1 MGKKPLDK
9 RGTLAAAIILVGAF
23 LAGGGAYLAV
33 RDAFVKDPIPEPEPF
48 RLEVPDAAPL
58 EEPTSEASTE
68 DLVAVPP
75 VPVEPNE
82 PEETSE
88 EPEQEAEEEPAAQA
102 STTPAAADTSVK
114 QLYIKPVDGTVT
126 KQWSGEDLVWSETL
140 GDYRVHTGCDIAATA
155 GSKVRAMADGEIAD
169 IYQDDLLGYVIEI
182 DHGNGVITRYCN
194 LLDGQVAGIE
204 VGAKVKM
211 GDVISGVGE
220 TALLE
225 SAEGPHLH
233 LEVLKNGVRI
243 DPQELFK

>member
-48 RLEVPDAAPL
+48 RLEVPEASPL

-75 VPVEPNE
+75 EPVEPDK
-82 PEETSE
+82 PEKTADEQGQETS
-88 EPEQEAEEEPAAQA
+88 EEPAAQA
-102 STTPAAADTSVK
+102 STIPAAADTSVK

-140 GDYRVHTGCDIAATA
+140 GDYRVHTGCDIAAA
-155 GSKVRAMADGEIAD
+155 SGSKVRAMADGEISD

-194 LLDGQVAGIE
+194 LLDGQVSGIE

-233 LEVLKNGVRI
+233 LEVLKDGVRI

>member
-33 RDAFVKDPIPEPEPF
+33 RDAFVKDTIPEPEPF
-48 RLEVPDAAPL
+48 RLEVPETEL
-58 EEPTSEASTE
+58 IEEPTSDVSSE
-68 DLVAVPP
+68 DLVAVPQE
-75 VPVEPNE
+75 PVEPDE
-82 PEETSE
+82 TEEISE
-88 EPEQEAEEEPAAQA
+88 EPEEEPATEV
-102 STTPAAADTSVK
+102 SSTPASADTSVK

-126 KQWSGEDLVWSETL
+126 KPWSGEDLVWSETL

-155 GSKVRAMADGEIAD
+155 GSKVRAMADGEISD
-169 IYQDDLLGYVIEI
+169 IYYDDLLGYCIEI

-220 TALLE
+220 TALME
-225 SAEGPHLH
+225 AAEGPHLH
-233 LEVLKNGVRI
+233 LEVLKDGVREN
-243 DPQELFK
+243 PQEFFK

>member
-48 RLEVPDAAPL
+48 RLEVPETEPL

-75 VPVEPNE
+75 EPALPDE
-82 PEETSE
+82 PEETSD
-88 EPEQEAEEEPAAQA
+88 EPEETKEDTAAQA
-102 STTPAAADTSVK
+102 STTPAAADTAVK

-140 GDYRVHTGCDIAATA
+140 GDYRVHTGCDIAAAA
-155 GSKVRAMADGEIAD
+155 GSKVRAMADGEVSD
-169 IYQDDLLGYVIEI
+169 IYQDDLLGFVIEI

-233 LEVLKNGVRI
+233 LEVLKDGEHI
-243 DPQELFK
+243 DPQKLFK

>member
-33 RDAFVKDPIPEPEPF
+33 RDAFVKDTIPEPEPF
-48 RLEVPDAAPL
+48 RLEVPETEL
-58 EEPTSEASTE
+58 IEEPTSDVSSE
-68 DLVAVPP
+68 DLVAVPQ
-75 VPVEPNE
+75 VPVEPDDTETVDEPTEE
-82 PEETSE
+82 PEEES
-88 EPEQEAEEEPAAQA
+88 AAQVS
-102 STTPAAADTSVK
+102 STPTSADTSVK

-126 KQWSGEDLVWSETL
+126 KPWSGEELVWSETL

-155 GSKVRAMADGEIAD
+155 GSKVRAMADGEVSD
-169 IYQDDLLGYVIEI
+169 IYYDDLLGYCIEI

-204 VGAKVKM
+204 VGASVKM

-220 TALLE
+220 TALAE
-225 SAEGPHLH
+225 AAEGAHLH
-233 LEVLKNGVRI
+233 LEVLKDGVREN
-243 DPQELFK
+243 PQEFFK

>member
-33 RDAFVKDPIPEPEPF
+33 RDAFVKEPVPEPEPF
-48 RLEVPDAAPL
+48 RLEVPQTELL
-58 EEPTSEASTE
+58 EEPTSEASSE
-68 DLVAVPP
+68 DLVAVPQ
-75 VPVEPNE
+75 VPAQPD
-82 PEETSE
+82 ET
-88 EPEQEAEEEPAAQA
+88 EAAENAPAQGSEEEPTAQVSSVPA
-102 STTPAAADTSVK
+102 SADTSVK
-114 QLYIKPVDGTVT
+114 QLYIKPVDGTIT

-140 GDYRVHTGCDIAATA
+140 GDYRVHTGCDIAAA
-155 GSKVRAMADGEIAD
+155 VGSKVRAMADGEVSD
-169 IYQDDLLGYVIEI
+169 IYCDDLLGYVVEI
-182 DHGNGVITRYCN
+182 DHGNGVVTRYCN
-194 LLDGQVAGIE
+194 LLDGQVSGIE

-233 LEVLKNGVRI
+233 LEVLKDGARI